1 MQVRKRRRTGIVVK
15 GTYSSNNR
23 VLQTRSNVLIED
35 YMEDIV
41 GNFPNDNAMFSTKTR
56 LKVGVIN
63 ASIPQTNTNG
73 KFLYWIVYKNF
84 PYRNQGFTASTTPV
98 PSSWPGLPTDSQAAV
113 QVASRTNPSKPSV
126 DLPLLAFELKDFP
139 EMIRQTGISLLKRE
153 RPTHVRNNLNNEFG
167 WAPLIGDLIK
177 LLEFSK
183 LVDSRV
189 NTLKSLH
196 EGKSISR
203 TQTVFQD
210 AMSVVTNDIVLESEF
225 GRLVIGRRTTTTK
238 VKKWASIKWIPTLT
252 PPELDYDIY
261 KDATSLVLGL
271 RLRPR
276 LLWDAMPWTWLFDWY
291 TNVGDFLQA
300 TDNSYAT
307 IANACVMTS
316 YVRVDTVVPTSAS
329 PQIVRGLTVGSKRFE
344 QKARVAN
351 VPITLTA
358 NAPFL
363 GARELSILFQLANN
377 YKK

>member
-1 MQVRKRRRTGIVVK
+1 
-15 GTYSSNNR
+15 
-23 VLQTRSNVLIED
+23 
-35 YMEDIV
+35 MEDIV

-63 ASIPQTNTNG
+63 ASIRQTNVGG

-84 PYRNQGFTASTTPV
+84 PYRNQGFTASTIPV

-177 LLEFSK
+177 LLEFPK

-225 GRLVIGRRTTTTK
+225 GRNVIGRCTTTTK
-238 VKKWASIKWIPTLT
+238 VKKWASIKWIPTLA

-316 YVRVDTVVPTSAS
+316 YVRDDKVVPTSAS
-329 PQIVRGLTVGSKRFE
+329 PQIARGLTAGFKRFE
-344 QKARVAN
+344 QKARVVN